1 MVGLRWVQTNESED
15 RIRGIDAIS
24 VFSDGTKGAGMRV
37 LHTSDWHIG
46 RRFKGVDLLDYQRKA
61 LEWLTDVIVREHVDV
76 LCVSGDVYDLS
87 VPSAESIRLFD
98 AMFDR
103 LGRLEVD
110 GRPLEVVITPGNH
123 DSAIRLGAGSGLMLP
138 NVHVRCGLDAI
149 AEPVTVTRGD
159 DTLAVYALPY
169 LDPDTAR
176 SGLQQ
181 LLEQAGIDDCI
192 PRSHEGVMRAA
203 MELVTRDL
211 AARRDADPHMV
222 AVLMAHAFVSGTAPS
237 DSERGIAVGGVDSVP
252 AGLFSHS
259 GLDYL
264 ALGHLHRPQRVNVPD
279 LPVGES
285 VFKLDRT
292 PQARYSGSL
301 LAYSFSESRVPPVKG
316 NGKSVV
322 LFDVSNGGVTDL
334 RTLDVESDEPAFVRL
349 DGTVDEILGDS
360 AVVHHDDW
368 VSVTV
373 HVGEFPQGLYQKID
387 DWYEHAL
394 EKNVVYD
401 RNRATAGRRAVDLR
415 TASSEMDV
423 LEQFVH
429 HQLGRKASEEE
440 RRVLE
445 AALEAARAK
454 HAEHA
459 DGTGPEGPA
468 KNEKSVASA
477 DGAAGGTMIGDE
489 EKED

>member
-1 MVGLRWVQTNESED
+1 
-15 RIRGIDAIS
+15 
-24 VFSDGTKGAGMRV
+24 MRV

-46 RRFKGVDLLDYQRKA
+46 RRFKGVDLLDYQRRA
-61 LEWLTDVIVREHVDV
+61 LEWLIDVIEREHVDV

-87 VPSAESIRLFD
+87 VPSAEAIRLFD
-98 AMFDR
+98 EMFAR
-103 LGRLEVD
+103 LGRLEVA

-123 DSAIRLGAGSGLMLP
+123 DSAIRLGAGSGLMRP

-149 AEPVTVTRGD
+149 AQPVTVTRGD
-159 DTLAVYALPY
+159 DELAVYALPY

-176 SGLQQ
+176 SGLQ
-181 LLEQAGIDDCI
+181 LPLEQAGVDYHI

-211 AARRDADPHMV
+211 AARRAADPHV
-222 AVLMAHAFVSGTAPS
+222 AAVLMAHAFVSGSAPS

-279 LPVGES
+279 LPVDES
-285 VFKLDRT
+285 VFGFDRT

-301 LAYSFSESRVPPVKG
+301 LAYSFSESRVPPVEG

-322 LFDVSNGGVTDL
+322 LFDVVDGGVTDI
-334 RTLDVESDEPAFVRL
+334 RMMDVDSGEPAFVQL
-349 DGTVDEILGDS
+349 DGTVDEILGDL
-360 AVVHHDDW
+360 AREHRDDW

-373 HVGEFPQGLYQKID
+373 HAAEFPHGLYQKID
-387 DWYEHAL
+387 DRYTHAL
-394 EKNVVYD
+394 EKSIVYE
-401 RNRATAGRRAVDLR
+401 RRADTTARRAVDLR
-415 TASSEMDV
+415 KAISEMDV
-423 LEQFVH
+423 LDQFVR
-429 HQLGRKASEEE
+429 HQLGRGPGEEE
-440 RRVLE
+440 RKVLE
-445 AALEAARAK
+445 SAVEAAHAK

-459 DGTGPEGPA
+459 GEVGSGDAG
-468 KNEKSVASA
+468 SA
-477 DGAAGGTMIGDE
+477 DAIGGGTR
-489 EKED
+489 KED

>member
-1 MVGLRWVQTNESED
+1 
-15 RIRGIDAIS
+15 
-24 VFSDGTKGAGMRV
+24 MRV

-46 RRFKGVDLLDYQRKA
+46 RRFKGVDLLDYQRRA
-61 LEWLTDVIVREHVDV
+61 LEWLIDVIEREHVDV

-87 VPSAESIRLFD
+87 VPSAEAIRLFD
-98 AMFDR
+98 EMFAR

-123 DSAIRLGAGSGLMLP
+123 DSAIRLGAGSGLMRP

-149 AEPVTVTRGD
+149 ARPVTVTRGD
-159 DTLAVYALPY
+159 DDLAVYALPY

-176 SGLQQ
+176 SGLQL
-181 LLEQAGIDDCI
+181 LLEQAGVDYRI

-211 AARRDADPHMV
+211 AARRAANPHV
-222 AVLMAHAFVSGTAPS
+222 AAVLMAHAFVSGAAPS

-279 LPVGES
+279 LPVDES
-285 VFKLDRT
+285 VFNLDRT
-292 PQARYSGSL
+292 PQARYSGSP
-301 LAYSFSESRVPPVKG
+301 LAYSFSESRVPPVEG

-322 LFDVSNGGVTDL
+322 LFDVAGGGVTDI
-334 RTLDVESDEPAFVRL
+334 RTMGVDSGEPAFVRL
-349 DGTVDEILGDS
+349 DGTVDEILGDL
-360 AVVHHDDW
+360 ARERRDDW

-373 HVGEFPQGLYQKID
+373 HAAEFPHGLYQKID
-387 DWYEHAL
+387 DRYAHAL
-394 EKNVVYD
+394 EKSIVYE
-401 RNRATAGRRAVDLR
+401 RRADTTARRAVDLR
-415 TASSEMDV
+415 KAISEMDV
-423 LEQFVH
+423 LDQFVR
-429 HQLGRKASEEE
+429 HQLGRGPGEEE
-440 RRVLE
+440 RKVLE
-445 AALEAARAK
+445 SAVEAARAK

-459 DGTGPEGPA
+459 GEVGSGD
-468 KNEKSVASA
+468 
-477 DGAAGGTMIGDE
+477 AGGVDPVDGGTR
-489 EKED
+489 KED

>member
-1 MVGLRWVQTNESED
+1 
-15 RIRGIDAIS
+15 
-24 VFSDGTKGAGMRV
+24 MRV

-46 RRFKGVDLLDYQRKA
+46 RRFKGVDLLDYQRRA
-61 LEWLTDVIVREHVDV
+61 LEWLIDVIVRKHVDV

-103 LGRLEVD
+103 LGRLEID
-110 GRPLEVVITPGNH
+110 GRPLEIVITPGNH
-123 DSAIRLGAGSGLMLP
+123 DSAIRLGTGAGLMRP
-138 NVHVRCGLDAI
+138 NVHVRCGLDTI
-149 AEPVTVTRGD
+149 AEPVTVTRGGD
-159 DTLAVYALPY
+159 SLAVYALPY

-181 LLEQAGIDDCI
+181 LLEQAGVDYRI
-192 PRSHEGVMRAA
+192 PRSHEGMMRAA

-211 AARRDADPHMV
+211 ADRRAADPHV
-222 AVLMAHAFVSGTAPS
+222 AAVLMAHAFISGAAPS

-279 LPVGES
+279 LPVDES
-285 VFKLDRT
+285 VFGFDRT

-322 LFDVSNGGVTDL
+322 LLDIVDGHVGNL

-349 DGTVDEILGDS
+349 EGTVDEILGDS
-360 AVVHHDDW
+360 AAAHHDDW

-387 DWYEHAL
+387 DRYEHAL
-394 EKNVVYD
+394 EKNIVYD
-401 RNRATAGRRAVDLR
+401 RSRATTGRRTVDLR

-423 LEQFVH
+423 LEQFVR
-429 HQLGRKASEEE
+429 HQLGRKANEEE
-440 RRVLE
+440 HQVLE

-459 DGTGPEGPA
+459 DGIVSNDSVKHTQGAVADEG
-468 KNEKSVASA
+468 
-477 DGAAGGTMIGDE
+477 DAGGTMIDGV

>member
-1 MVGLRWVQTNESED
+1 
-15 RIRGIDAIS
+15 
-24 VFSDGTKGAGMRV
+24 MRV

-46 RRFKGVDLLDYQRKA
+46 RRFKGVDLLDYQRRA
-61 LEWLTDVIVREHVDV
+61 LEWLIDVIEREHVDV

-87 VPSAESIRLFD
+87 VPSAEAIRLFD
-98 AMFDR
+98 EMFAC

-123 DSAIRLGAGSGLMLP
+123 DSAIRLGAGSGLMRP

-149 AEPVTVTRGD
+149 ARPVTVTRGD
-159 DTLAVYALPY
+159 DELAVYALPY

-176 SGLQQ
+176 SGLQ
-181 LLEQAGIDDCI
+181 LLLGQAGVDYRI

-211 AARRDADPHMV
+211 AARRAADPHV
-222 AVLMAHAFVSGTAPS
+222 AAVLMAHAFVSGAAPS

-279 LPVGES
+279 LPVDES

-301 LAYSFSESRVPPVKG
+301 LAYSFSESRVPPVEG

-322 LFDVSNGGVTDL
+322 LFDVADGGVADL
-334 RTLDVESDEPAFVRL
+334 RTMDVDSGEPAFVRL
-349 DGTVDEILGDS
+349 DGTVEEILGDLAS
-360 AVVHHDDW
+360 EHRDDW

-373 HVGEFPQGLYQKID
+373 HAAEFPHGLYQKID
-387 DWYEHAL
+387 DRYTHAL
-394 EKNVVYD
+394 EKSIVYE
-401 RNRATAGRRAVDLR
+401 RRADTTARRAVDLR
-415 TASSEMDV
+415 KATSEMDV
-423 LEQFVH
+423 LDQFVR
-429 HQLGRKASEEE
+429 HQLGRGPGEEE
-440 RRVLE
+440 RKVLE
-445 AALEAARAK
+445 SAVEAAHAK

-459 DGTGPEGPA
+459 GEVGSGDAGSSDA
-468 KNEKSVASA
+468 I
-477 DGAAGGTMIGDE
+477 DGGTR
-489 EKED
+489 KEH